1 MPSSQPK
8 RSSPFARHPF
18 TLAATLAGAVLLC
31 APLTQA
37 QQHDHAAH
45 MAAQQAAQQAGAGAG
60 AGAGQHQPAATAD
73 TRQAVAFPAQMKEHT
88 LSNMRDHLLALAQIQ
103 EALGQGAF
111 DAAGQLAEQRL
122 GMSSLLSHGAHD
134 VAGFMPEGMQAAGTA
149 MHRNASRF
157 AVEAQNS
164 SASGDAK
171 PAMAALATLTQACV
185 ACHAGYK
192 FK

>member
-1 MPSSQPK
+1 V
-8 RSSPFARHPF
+8 
-18 TLAATLAGAVLLC
+18 AATLAIGIGLY
-31 APLTQA
+31 APSTQA

-45 MAAQQAAQQAGAGAG
+45 LAAMQAAPAP
-60 AGAGQHQPAATAD
+60 AGQHQHAAASTPD
-73 TRQAVAFPAQMKEHT
+73 TRQPVAFPALLQAHT
-88 LSNMRDHLLALAQIQ
+88 LANMRDHLLALAQIQ
-103 EALGQGAF
+103 EALGRGAY
-111 DAAGQLAEQRL
+111 DAAGQIAEQRL
-122 GMSSLLSHGAHD
+122 GMSSLQSHGAHE
-134 VAGFMPEGMQAAGTA
+134 VAGFMPEGMQVAGSA
-149 MHRNASRF
+149 MHRSASRF